1 MSFQLAC
8 LFLSSFIVSDVSLS
22 FPAFPFAVYFCR
34 QALERA
40 SSGMLRLYLTHF
52 HAFKDGWRLGT
63 VDGLSQHARYLD
75 SFANVDHLV
84 GQYAEIVFV

>member
-1 MSFQLAC
+1 MPVPLVFYRVRCAIIFSGFPLCC
-8 LFLSSFIVSDVSLS
+8 LL
-22 FPAFPFAVYFCR
+22 CR